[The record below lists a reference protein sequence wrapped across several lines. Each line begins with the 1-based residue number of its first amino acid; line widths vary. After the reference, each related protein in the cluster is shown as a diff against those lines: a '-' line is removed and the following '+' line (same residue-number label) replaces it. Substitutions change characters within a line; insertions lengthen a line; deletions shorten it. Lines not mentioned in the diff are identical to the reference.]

1 MARYNI
7 IIEDTDE
14 NEVDVYPVIEPHDSK
29 ETNAINL
36 GDIILSNIKDMLE
49 GLDRQ

>member
-14 NEVDVYPVIEPHDSK
+14 DEVVLYTVIEPYDSR
-29 ETNAINL
+29 ETHATAL
-36 GDIILSNIKDMLE
+36 GDIILSSIKDMLE
-49 GLDRQ
+49 G

>member
-14 NEVDVYPVIEPHDSK
+14 DGVDVFPVVEPHDSK
-29 ETNAINL
+29 ETNATIL
-36 GDIILSNIKDMLE
+36 GDIVLSNIRDMLE
-49 GLDRQ
+49 GLDK